1 MIRELMFLASYSAT
15 DGTAIGN
22 MFETWHQMGFFSYIL
37 PFLIIFGFMFGI
49 LLKLNL
55 FKDNKIINAVIS
67 LAVGLIAI
75 QMPIVSKFFS
85 IIFPNLGIALSIIL
99 VILIVA
105 GLFLKDEA
113 NRDKWINYILL
124 GIAGVIIIVILVQT
138 AGALNWMAA
147 SWWLDNWAMIV
158 AVVVIVGLVVAM
170 IIPALKRSP

>member
-1 MIRELMFLASYSAT
+1 MFLASYSAT

-49 LLKLNL
+49 LLKLDL
-55 FKDNKIINAVIS
+55 FKANKVINAVIS

-75 QMPIVSKFFS
+75 QLPIVSQFFS

-105 GLFLKDEA
+105 GLFLSNVDKDK
-113 NRDKWINYILL
+113 DKWVNYVLL
-124 GIAGVIIIVILVQT
+124 GIAGIIIIVVLVQT
-138 AGALNWMAA
+138 AGALNWMA
-147 SWWLDNWAMIV
+147 SQWWLDNWAMII

-170 IIPALKRSP
+170 IIPTLKRTNSSG